1 MKFVDE
7 VTIHVLAG
15 RGGKGCV
22 SFRREKY
29 VPRGGPDGGD
39 GGRGGDVVLEV
50 SAQKH
55 TLLDFRYRHIFKAT
69 SGMHGQGQN
78 RQGRSGEDLVLHV
91 PVGTVVK
98 DHHGG
103 EILVDLTHP
112 GERWVA
118 AKGGLGGKGN
128 AHFVSATHRVPRF
141 AQDGQEGEDREL
153 VLELK
158 LMADVGLVGLPN
170 AGKSTLIA
178 AVSAAKPKIADY
190 PFTTLVPNLGVVQVE
205 DHRPFVI
212 ADIPGLIEGAHRGVG
227 LGTRFL
233 RHVERCRV
241 LVHLIDVSRLTPDD
255 CLGPFTDILRE
266 LSLYSRELPQKAQ
279 LVALNKIDL
288 LADREELERII
299 GAYEQAGHPVV
310 CVSALR
316 RQGLELLLR
325 HIESILDETGT
336 GEGA

>member
-50 SAQKH
+50 SPRKH
-55 TLLDFRYRHIFKAT
+55 TLLDFRYRHMFKAA

-78 RQGRSGEDLVLHV
+78 RQGRSGEDLVLQV
-91 PVGTVVK
+91 PMGTVVK
-98 DHHGG
+98 DPHEGQT
-103 EILVDLTHP
+103 LADLTQP

-118 AKGGLGGKGN
+118 ARGGLGGKGN
-128 AHFVSATHRVPRF
+128 AHFVSSTHRVPRF
-141 AQDGQEGEDREL
+141 AQDGQEGEEREL

-178 AVSAAKPKIADY
+178 AVSAARPKIADY
-190 PFTTLVPNLGVVQVE
+190 PFTTVTPNLGVVQVQ

-212 ADIPGLIEGAHRGVG
+212 ADIPGLIQGAHRGVG

-241 LVHLIDVSRLTPDD
+241 LVHLIDVSRLNLED
-255 CLGPFTDILRE
+255 CLRPLTDILEE
-266 LSLYSRELPQKAQ
+266 LSRYSGGLSQKMQ

-288 LADREELERII
+288 FSDRKQLDRIT
-299 GAYEQAGHPVV
+299 GAYEQTGYPIL
-310 CVSALR
+310 CVSALKR
-316 RQGLELLLR
+316 VGLELLLHR
-325 HIESILDETGT
+325 IESALGGTET
-336 GEGA
+336 

>member
-1 MKFVDE
+1 
-7 VTIHVLAG
+7 
-15 RGGKGCV
+15 
-22 SFRREKY
+22 
-29 VPRGGPDGGD
+29 
-39 GGRGGDVVLEV
+39 
-50 SAQKH
+50 
-55 TLLDFRYRHIFKAT
+55 
-69 SGMHGQGQN
+69 
-78 RQGRSGEDLVLHV
+78 
-91 PVGTVVK
+91 
-98 DHHGG
+98 
-103 EILVDLTHP
+103 
-112 GERWVA
+112 VA

-141 AQDGQEGEDREL
+141 AQDGQEGEEREL

-255 CLGPFTDILRE
+255 CLGPFTDIRRE
-266 LSLYSRELPQKAQ
+266 LSLYSGELSQKAQ

-288 LADREELERII
+288 LSDREELERII
-299 GAYEQAGHPVV
+299 GVYEQTGHPVV

-316 RQGLELLLR
+316 RQGLEVLLR
-325 HIESILDETGT
+325 HIESTLDETGME
-336 GEGA
+336 EGA